1 MVISLILVKWLLASC
16 VTRKRNKQNVKN
28 ENQSKEISRLRKK
41 NESKIKT
48 AAMTWEK
55 SKTKRIK
62 EITKLATYTEKVF
75 TKK

>member
-1 MVISLILVKWLLASC
+1 MKISPKKFPGYVK
-16 VTRKRNKQNVKN
+16 K
-28 ENQSKEISRLRKK
+28 I

-75 TKK
+75 TKKQYY